1 MLPILMAGLAGLLFG
16 LGLTVSGMVIPA
28 KVQNFLD
35 ITGTWDPSLL
45 WVMGGAI
52 AVVLPGY
59 RWLRQNSSPWFVE
72 EFQWPTRQDI
82 DIPLVQGAVFFGLGW
97 ALSGLCPGPAL
108 TVLPTMKPGV
118 IGFVL
123 MMLVGAA
130 IAHHQ
135 QRLTDLANQ
144 PTS

>member
-1 MLPILMAGLAGLLFG
+1 MLPLLIASLAGLLFG

-35 ITGTWDPSLL
+35 IAGTWDPSLL

-59 RWLRQNSSPWFVE
+59 RWLRANSSPWFVE

-82 DIPLVQGAVFFGLGW
+82 DSPLIMGAVFFGLGW

-108 TVLPTMKPGV
+108 TVLPTLSPGV

-135 QRLTDLANQ
+135 QRLTDLANKR
-144 PTS
+144 SS